1 MHSEIN
7 SYLCNFQAASRL
19 FRFTGSGIYA
29 DSLSVGAP
37 VPSWATHPLINS
49 GVIGQDSVQAT
60 RHGDDIFW
68 FFGDT
73 NRIDYP
79 LGKP

>member
-1 MHSEIN
+1 M
-7 SYLCNFQAASRL
+7 
-19 FRFTGSGIYA
+19 
-29 DSLSVGAP
+29 
-37 VPSWATHPLINS
+37 PSWATHPLINS

-73 NRIDYP
+73 NRVDYP
-79 LGKP
+79 LGNPDAGEAGRLDWLVDPADHDAK